1 MPSYETLLFEK
12 QRKGVL
18 ITLNRPEKLNSISG
32 PGVDSGMVGDLK
44 AALTEA
50 QNDPDVRY
58 VVLAG
63 AGRAFSAG
71 YDMDMSRTDAPP
83 TVWPAGLRADEN
95 ISERLDI
102 TRIHDRFDVDA
113 YLRIWELTK
122 PVIAAIHGY
131 CIGGASMYVMA
142 CHMIVAA
149 EDAVFAQAEVRMQ
162 AETSFF
168 WTLKIGHINALRYG
182 LTGDHVDA
190 QEMYRMGG
198 VNAVV
203 PVGEHVEAALR
214 LGERIALV
222 APETVKM
229 NLQIVTRGLEMMG
242 LRNALDMNA
251 ELQAMIHMSKR
262 EEWARPLDEAYDR
275 GGLREYL
282 QTRDGPFQPEPFGP
296 RSERGS

>member
-1 MPSYETLLFEK
+1 
-12 QRKGVL
+12 
-18 ITLNRPEKLNSISG
+18 
-32 PGVDSGMVGDLK
+32 MVGDLK
-44 AALTEA
+44 QALIEA
-50 QNDPDVRY
+50 QNDPEIRY
-58 VVLAG
+58 VVWAG

-71 YDMDMSRTDAPP
+71 YDMDLSRTDAPQ
-83 TVWPAGLRADEN
+83 TVWPAGLKADEN
-95 ISERLDI
+95 ISQKLNT
-102 TRIHDRFDVDA
+102 TREHDRIDVDA
-113 YLRIWELTK
+113 YTRMWQLTK
-122 PVIAAIHGY
+122 PIIAAVHGY

-142 CHMIVAA
+142 CHMIIAA

-203 PVGEHVEAALR
+203 PVGEHVEAAFR

-251 ELQAMIHMSKR
+251 ELQAMIHTSKR

-282 QTRDGPFQPEPFGP
+282 QVRDGPFQPEPFGP
-296 RSERGS
+296 RSEPRN

>member
-1 MPSYETLLFEK
+1 
-12 QRKGVL
+12 
-18 ITLNRPEKLNSISG
+18 
-32 PGVDSGMVGDLK
+32 
-44 AALTEA
+44 
-50 QNDPDVRY
+50 
-58 VVLAG
+58 
-63 AGRAFSAG
+63 
-71 YDMDMSRTDAPP
+71 
-83 TVWPAGLRADEN
+83 
-95 ISERLDI
+95 
-102 TRIHDRFDVDA
+102 
-113 YLRIWELTK
+113 
-122 PVIAAIHGY
+122 
-131 CIGGASMYVMA
+131 MA
-142 CHMIVAA
+142 CHMIIAA

-203 PVGEHVEAALR
+203 PVGEHVEAAFR

-229 NLQIVTRGLEMMG
+229 NLQIVTKGLEMMG

-251 ELQAMIHMSKR
+251 ELQAMIHVSKR

-282 QTRDGPFQPEPFGP
+282 QVRDGPFRPEPFGP
-296 RSERGS
+296 RSEPRN